1 MPFFLFLWCSLD
13 KLRQAKLLF
22 FLFIQASLP
31 PQWFPWGDTV
41 RFVGVPGQNL
51 SLSQYRVCFMAN
63 LSWKCHFHWVMS
75 KASFPARVVLGCL
88 FVSFFTQFYNLLT
101 CWRKPYFNWN
111 VWWEWWIFF
120 YSTCAQWLLFCVAWS
135 QWNQQIGYCW
145 LRLQSG
151 WFKPTE
157 ILQDDSEGKD
167 GDIHV

>member
-22 FLFIQASLP
+22 FLFIQASPP

-75 KASFPARVVLGCL
+75 KASFPARVVLGCS
-88 FVSFFTQFYNLLT
+88 FVSFFTQFCNLLT
-101 CWRKPYFNWN
+101 CWRKLYFNWMSDGSDGYFSIPHVHSGCCS
-111 VWWEWWIFF
+111 VWLDP
-120 YSTCAQWLLFCVAWS
+120 S
-135 QWNQQIGYCW
+135 
-145 LRLQSG
+145 
-151 WFKPTE
+151 E
-157 ILQDDSEGKD
+157 ISR
-167 GDIHV
+167 